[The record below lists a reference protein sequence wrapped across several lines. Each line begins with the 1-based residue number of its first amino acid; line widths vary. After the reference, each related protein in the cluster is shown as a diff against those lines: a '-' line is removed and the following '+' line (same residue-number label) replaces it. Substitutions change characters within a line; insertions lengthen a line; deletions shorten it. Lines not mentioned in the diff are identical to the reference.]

1 MKQFLIRFN
10 RSCTFY
16 IDDHTRKM
24 KINSNQSIFAD
35 IQHEIVTAFG
45 PHGIIFTMKFE
56 LIRDVLFEYHRAVVP
71 FC

>member
-1 MKQFLIRFN
+1 
-10 RSCTFY
+10 
-16 IDDHTRKM
+16 M

-35 IQHEIVTAFG
+35 NQQEIVTAFG
-45 PHGIIFTMKFE
+45 PHGTIFTMKFE